1 MENKHTEDKTKK
13 LYFISYS
20 YIMDR
25 CTAHLCQWLK
35 KDVNSFMKRGKDTP
49 LGSVHWLTALFEK
62 NNNQAGLP
70 NVY

>member
-1 MENKHTEDKTKK
+1 
-13 LYFISYS
+13 
-20 YIMDR
+20 
-25 CTAHLCQWLK
+25 
-35 KDVNSFMKRGKDTP
+35 MKRGKDTP